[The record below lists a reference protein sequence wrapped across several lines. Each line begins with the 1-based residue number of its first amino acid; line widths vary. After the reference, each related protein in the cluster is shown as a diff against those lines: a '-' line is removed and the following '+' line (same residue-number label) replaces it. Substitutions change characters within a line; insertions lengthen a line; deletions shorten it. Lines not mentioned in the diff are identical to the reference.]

1 MGKAARSEG
10 DPLKFLG
17 LAKRFLQDL
26 ATEPP
31 GRVQYF
37 NVRCASGHRVRGE
50 RTEGYQALRC
60 PACGEGVF
68 VLPSSPLPEPV
79 APARP
84 AERRPVAAQFDEPM
98 VEEGPVELTDPA
110 QVEVELVDREP
121 GRDDAEIVWDDT
133 PAEVAPQRGA
143 AGSSPRG
150 KLPAN
155 DGGTAPRRPVAPGP
169 GEREPAVTR
178 PVDPAASRR
187 RRS

>member
-1 MGKAARSEG
+1 MGKAAGSEG

-17 LAKRFLQDL
+17 RAKRFLQDL

-84 AERRPVAAQFDEPM
+84 AEPRLEAARFDEM
-98 VEEGPVELTDPA
+98 RVEEGPVELTDRA
-110 QVEVELVDREP
+110 DISVELVDHD
-121 GRDDAEIVWDDT
+121 RDRGDAEIVWDDT
-133 PAEVAPQRGA
+133 
-143 AGSSPRG
+143 
-150 KLPAN
+150 
-155 DGGTAPRRPVAPGP
+155 TA
-169 GEREPAVTR
+169 
-178 PVDPAASRR
+178 
-187 RRS
+187 